1 MTRISLHI
9 LETPEEMTEVE
20 NLQRL
25 VWPGDDIEVIP
36 VHLLVTAVH
45 NGGLVIGAYDLP
57 GQPGVAAGGGTS
69 ADEGATDDDPGA
81 ENPGERLPDL
91 SILNRP
97 LDATEPSASKGVLVG
112 FTFGFPGLYH
122 TPDGPRPKHCSHML
136 GVHPNYRDQG
146 IGFLLKRAQWQMVRH
161 QGLDRITWTY
171 DPLLSRNAYL
181 NITRLGGV
189 CNTYLRNTYG
199 DLRDELNTG
208 LPTDRFQVDWWINSQ
223 RVQRRLGKRARRPL
237 DLAHFLAAGTGILN
251 ASSLGA
257 GGLPRPPENYV
268 LGEIENVHSIQEE
281 QPLLLV
287 EIPAN
292 FMAIRASDPA
302 LALEWRLHTR
312 DLFEQL
318 FQRGYLITDFV
329 YLPGN
334 PDGRSFY
341 VLSHGEAVISG
352 VTKDR

>member
-9 LETPEEMTEVE
+9 IETPGEMIEVE
-20 NLQRL
+20 DLQRL
-25 VWPGDDIEVIP
+25 VWPGNETEVIP
-36 VHLLVTAVH
+36 VHLLITAVH
-45 NGGLVIGAYDLP
+45 NGGLVIGAYEQPAAPEDLP
-57 GQPGVAAGGGTS
+57 GQLNSATGDTS
-69 ADEGATDDDPGA
+69 AADGTTG
-81 ENPGERLPDL
+81 
-91 SILNRP
+91 
-97 LDATEPSASKGVLVG
+97 DAQQGSVLVG

-122 TPDGPRPKHCSHML
+122 TPDGPRLKHCSHML
-136 GVHPNYRDQG
+136 GVHPDYRDRG

-171 DPLLSRNAYL
+171 DPLISRNAYL
-181 NITRLGGV
+181 NITRLGAV

-199 DLRDELNTG
+199 DLRDDLNTG

-237 DLAHFLAAGTGILN
+237 DLAHFLAAETSILN
-251 ASSLGA
+251 ASSMGTS
-257 GGLPRPPENYV
+257 GLPRPPANYI
-268 LGEIENVHSIQEE
+268 LGEIKNVHSTQKE

-329 YLPGN
+329 HLPGSDAAS
-334 PDGRSFY
+334 DGRSFY
-341 VLSHGEAVISG
+341 VLSYGEAVISG
-352 VTKDR
+352 VTTDR